1 MTEMEKNEMEQALD
15 EVVQSFGGKIME
27 EDARLQIANAERM
40 KQMAF
45 TYEVLKNL
53 LSGQNI
59 SLTYKVNEPFKSTG
73 SITIEGKELVF
84 DDTKWFA
91 VASEF
96 ADNFEVYPLRN
107 GKLRMAFA
115 FHNLTVSA

>member
-1 MTEMEKNEMEQALD
+1 MTEMEKNEMERALD
-15 EVVQSFGGKIME
+15 EVVQSIGGKIME
-27 EDARLQIANAERM
+27 EDARLQIANAGRM

-45 TYEVLKNL
+45 TYEVMKNL
-53 LSGQNI
+53 LNGQSV
-59 SLTYKVNEPFKSTG
+59 SLSYKVNEPFKSTG
-73 SITIEGKELVF
+73 SITVEGKELVF

-96 ADNFEVYPLRN
+96 ADNFEVYPLKN
-107 GKLRMAFA
+107 GKIRLAFA

>member
-1 MTEMEKNEMEQALD
+1 MTEKEKNEMERALD
-15 EVVQSFGGKIME
+15 EVVQSVGGKIME

-53 LSGQNI
+53 LSGQDV
-59 SLTYKVNEPFKSTG
+59 SVAYEVNKPFKSTG
-73 SITIEGKELVF
+73 SITVEGKELVF
-84 DDTKWFA
+84 DDTRWFA

-96 ADNFEVYPLRN
+96 ADNFEVYPLKN
-107 GKLRMAFA
+107 GKIRLAFA
-115 FHNLTVSA
+115 FHNLTVAM